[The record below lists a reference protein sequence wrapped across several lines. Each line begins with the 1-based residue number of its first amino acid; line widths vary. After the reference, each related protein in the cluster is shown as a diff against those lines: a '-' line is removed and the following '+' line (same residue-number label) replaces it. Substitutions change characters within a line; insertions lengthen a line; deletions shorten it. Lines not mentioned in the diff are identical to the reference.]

1 MTRIDFYFEAEDK
14 LQVACRLSAK
24 AVRQKLRLLIYAED
38 APQAQRIDKLLWTW
52 QATGFLPHCMARS
65 PLAAQTPVL
74 ITHDPEDMPHD
85 EVLLNLHSTRPPAF
99 SRFQRLVEIVGLEED
114 DRAAARERYRFYR
127 DRGYA
132 IAKHDLSKAQAE
144 GGAHDRGK

>member
-14 LQVACRLSAK
+14 LHVACRLSAK
-24 AVRQKLRLLIYAED
+24 AVQQKMRMLIYTED
-38 APQAQRIDKLLWTW
+38 ELQAQEIDRLLWTW

-65 PLAAQTPVL
+65 ALAAQTPVL
-74 ITHDPEDMPHD
+74 ITHDPEEMPHD
-85 EVLLNLHSTRPPAF
+85 EVLLNLHSAWPPAF
-99 SRFQRLVEIVGLEED
+99 SRFQRLVEIVGRDEED
-114 DRAAARERYRFYR
+114 REAARARYRFYR

-144 GGAHDRGK
+144 SRRA

>member
-24 AVRQKLRLLIYAED
+24 AAQQKMRVLIYAPDE
-38 APQAQRIDKLLWTW
+38 ALAQRIDKMLWTW
-52 QATGFLPHCMARS
+52 QATGFLPHCMTRS

-74 ITHDPEDMPHD
+74 ITHDPEDTPHD
-85 EVLLNLHSTRPPAF
+85 EVLLNLHSAWPPAF
-99 SRFQRLVEIVGLEED
+99 SRFQRLVEIVGRDDED
-114 DRAAARERYRFYR
+114 REAARGRFRFYR

-132 IAKHDLSKAQAE
+132 IVTHDLSKAN
-144 GGAHDRGK
+144 G

>member
-24 AVRQKLRLLIYAED
+24 AAQQKLRVLIYAPD
-38 APQAQRIDKLLWTW
+38 AAQAQKMDTLLWTW
-52 QATGFLPHCMARS
+52 QATGFLPHCMTRS

-74 ITHDPEDMPHD
+74 ITHDPEDTPHD
-85 EVLLNLHSTRPPAF
+85 EVLLNLHHAWPPAF
-99 SRFQRLVEIVGLEED
+99 SRFQRLVEIVGRDEE
-114 DRAAARERYRFYR
+114 DRAAARERFRFYR

-132 IAKHDLSKAQAE
+132 IENHDLSKAN
-144 GGAHDRGK
+144 G